1 MPRAY
6 PAEYQQETAMNGHCG
21 HGPAN
26 VLQGAPFDLD
36 VHSAAK
42 RAGAGSKLVAT
53 SRDLMLI
60 ALAWMIFFGVILH
73 PAVQLVGIAACALA
87 LLVGGARSAFSRRA
101 EI

>member
-1 MPRAY
+1 MSALY
-6 PAEYQQETAMNGHCG
+6 G

-36 VHSAAK
+36 VRSAAK
-42 RAGAGSKLVAT
+42 RAGAGSRLAGT
-53 SRDLMLI
+53 IRDLMLI
-60 ALAWMIFFGVILH
+60 ALAWTIFIGIILH

-87 LLVGGARSAFSRRA
+87 LLVGGARSGFSRRA